1 MTEAVGSKGVRR
13 PILLAEDN
21 NDDAALIQ
29 IAFKKAGCS
38 NHLVHV
44 PHGEQALQYLLGEPP
59 YSDRARYPFPRLLLL
74 DLAMPLM
81 DGWGLLSHIRAVTQW
96 DHLPVIVLT
105 GSIDL
110 RNAKRACAKGANAY
124 LVKPSGLGEY
134 VEIVR
139 ALAEEWLATPT
150 PAGQPI
156 PARVAELEAWKLAS

>member
-1 MTEAVGSKGVRR
+1 MIELVGSKDLRTV
-13 PILLAEDN
+13 LLAEDN
-21 NDDAALIQ
+21 DDDAMLIQ
-29 IAFKKAGCS
+29 LAFNKAGS
-38 NHLVHV
+38 NSNLVRV
-44 PHGEQALQYLLGEPP
+44 PHGQQALQYLLGEPP
-59 YSDRARYPFPRLLLL
+59 YTDRARYPFPRLLLL

-81 DGWGLLSHIRAVTQW
+81 DGWGLLSHVRAVTQW

-110 RNAKRACAKGANAY
+110 RNAKRACAQGANAY

-139 ALAEEWLATPT
+139 ALAEEWLAAPT
-150 PAGQPI
+150 PADQPV